1 MRMARHVEELA
12 SRTPG
17 KEALAIESFAR
28 ALRQIPTIIA
38 DNGGYD
44 SSQLVSELRAM
55 HSQDL
60 VYSGLNMVTGEVRHF
75 TLYSGHVQYIT
86 TPQVHYQNHACRQ

>member
-12 SRTPG
+12 ARTPG

-55 HSQDL
+55 HSQDQ
-60 VYSGLNMVTGEVRHF
+60 VYSGLNMVTGEVRLSSDSTHNLTSF
-75 TLYSGHVQYIT
+75 TLHSSFFI
-86 TPQVHYQNHACRQ
+86 

>member
-12 SRTPG
+12 ARTPG
-17 KEALAIESFAR
+17 KAALAIESFAR

-55 HSQDL
+55 HSQDQI
-60 VYSGLNMVTGEVRHF
+60 YQGLNMATGEVCSSF
-75 TLYSGHVQYIT
+75 LFSAVS
-86 TPQVHYQNHACRQ
+86 N

>member
-12 SRTPG
+12 ARTPG

-55 HSQDL
+55 HSQDQI
-60 VYSGLNMVTGEVRHF
+60 YQGLNMVTGEVCTGTSAWSF
-75 TLYSGHVQYIT
+75 LFVWYSPKQSEF
-86 TPQVHYQNHACRQ
+86 